1 MPREPEKATRD
12 AWKTLPASEPFVS
25 LPLEGFFSDAQF
37 ARIRHGLIP
46 KEMEDKWFVYFDEP
60 WLLLH
65 RSWTGQL
72 VYRVRFE
79 STDGGMRVVLAEV
92 IDARDR
98 YSRSSDEFE
107 ARLLDFLIRRLLL
120 GEPVPFPIEDANP
133 SPPGAFQ
140 HHIAGTGGPE
150 ERVAPAGLRER
161 FRGWLTRFFSARH

>member
-12 AWKTLPASEPFVS
+12 AWKTLPAPEPFVS
-25 LPLEGFFSDAQF
+25 VPLEGTFSDAQF
-37 ARIRHGLIP
+37 AQITRGLVP
-46 KEMEDKWFVYFDEP
+46 REMEDKWFVYFEDP
-60 WLLLH
+60 WLFLH

-72 VYRVRFE
+72 VYRLRFE
-79 STDGGMRVVLAEV
+79 SVGGDMKVALAEV

-107 ARLLDFLIRRLLL
+107 ARMLDFLIRRLLL
-120 GEPVPFPIEDANP
+120 GEPAPFPIVDANA

-150 ERVAPAGLRER
+150 VRVAPDGRRER
-161 FRGWLTRFFSARH
+161 IRRWLARLFGARR